1 MNSLTAELIK
11 QAEAHLSGV
20 CPVMAELID
29 KHSPCTL
36 AGREFSPFATLVTS
50 IIGQQLSMKVADTI
64 ERRVLALVT
73 GEFTP
78 QAVAALVPEKLRQAG
93 LSSAK
98 VRYILE
104 LAKRAS
110 DGRLDLNALPQM
122 DDETVITTLVELP
135 GIGRWTA
142 EMFLIFSLARPD
154 VLSPG
159 DAGLQRA
166 VRQLFGEDATLQQVG
181 PRWRPFC
188 SVACWYLWRSLD
200 G

>member
-11 QAEAHLSGV
+11 QAEAHLSQV

-29 KHSPCTL
+29 KHGPCTL

-50 IIGQQLSMKVADTI
+50 IIGQQLSMKVAGTI

-73 GEFTP
+73 GELTP
-78 QAVAALVPEKLRQAG
+78 QAVAALAPEKLREAG
-93 LSSAK
+93 LSTAK
-98 VRYILE
+98 VRYIQE
-104 LAKRAS
+104 LASRAS

-188 SVACWYLWRSLD
+188 SVACWYLWRSLS

>member
-1 MNSLTAELIK
+1 MNSLTEALIK
-11 QAEAHLSGV
+11 QAETHLSQV

-29 KHSPCTL
+29 KHRPCTL

-64 ERRVLALVT
+64 ERRVLTLVT

-78 QAVAALVPEKLRQAG
+78 QAVAALAVEKLREAG
-93 LSSAK
+93 LSTAK
-98 VRYILE
+98 VRYIQE
-104 LAKRAS
+104 LASRAA
-110 DGRLDLNALPQM
+110 DGRLDLDALPQM
-122 DDETVITTLVELP
+122 DDEAVITTLMELP

-154 VLSPG
+154 VLSLG

-166 VRQLFGEDATLQQVG
+166 VRQLFGEDATLQQIG
-181 PRWRPFC
+181 SRWRPYC
-188 SVACWYLWRSLD
+188 SVASWYLWRSL
-200 G
+200 GG

>member
-1 MNSLTAELIK
+1 MNPLTEELIK
-11 QAEAHLSGV
+11 QAEAYLSEV
-20 CPVMAELID
+20 CPIMAELIA

-50 IIGQQLSMKVADTI
+50 IIGQQLSMKVADTL
-64 ERRVLALVT
+64 EWRVLVLVG
-73 GEFTP
+73 GELSP
-78 QAVAALVPEKLRQAG
+78 QKIAALPPEKLREAG
-93 LSSAK
+93 LSNAK
-98 VRYILE
+98 VRYIIE
-104 LAKRAS
+104 LAQRAS

-122 DDETVITTLVELP
+122 TDEEVISTLVELP

-142 EMFLIFSLARPD
+142 EMFLIFGLARPD

-166 VRQLFGEDATLQQVG
+166 VRQLFGEEATLQQIG

-188 SVACWYLWRSLD
+188 SVACWYLWRSL
-200 G
+200 GG